1 MAHQNRGLRVRIPPA
16 LPFSPL
22 STRGTG
28 DEMKE
33 WIKKTRDFLAETR
46 VEMRKGSFP
55 SRDEVTATTVV
66 VLITSFVFAVFLW
79 VSDIV
84 IQRGYVAIVKVF
96 SR

>member
-1 MAHQNRGLRVRIPPA
+1 MN
-16 LPFSPL
+16 
-22 STRGTG
+22 
-28 DEMKE
+28 E

-46 VEMRKGSFP
+46 VEMRKVSFP
-55 SRDEVTATTVV
+55 SRDEVTATTIV

-84 IQRGYVAIVKVF
+84 IQRGYVGIVKVF

>member
-1 MAHQNRGLRVRIPPA
+1 MAHQNRGLGVRIPPG

-46 VEMRKGSFP
+46 VEMRKVSFP
-55 SRDEVTATTVV
+55 SRDEVTATTIA
-66 VLITSFVFAVFLW
+66 VLITSFVFAVVLC

-84 IQRGYVAIVKVF
+84 IQRGYARCVKVF